1 MIQRLFAAW
10 AALRGQPMYAAL
22 PDAKL
27 LEIGPDDRVLLE
39 CEKHLTNEQV
49 RQLTE
54 YMTAWLAGGNTR
66 AAVLTGGLRLVAVRK
81 RPNVRVQPDTTA
93 PQEDEDE

>member
-1 MIQRLFAAW
+1 
-10 AALRGQPMYAAL
+10 MYAAL

-81 RPNVRVQPDTTA
+81 RPNAQLSGHQRPA
-93 PQEDEDE
+93 QE

>member
-54 YMTAWLAGGNTR
+54 YMIAWLAGGNTR
-66 AAVLTGGLRLVAVRK
+66 AAVLTGGIRLVAVRK
-81 RPNVRVQPDTTA
+81 RPNAEANLTKGA
-93 PQEDEDE
+93 ADEA